1 MYKIEPEHISKVSAP
16 DGGEDTG
23 MIDEWCMVKENTMRM
38 TMMTTTTTCSMTAEC
53 LALPKQQMQRT
64 ESQAGPATK
73 PPVAKQ
79 AAKPDANTAKSVLQG
94 SGGKLAQGVEARQL

>member
-1 MYKIEPEHISKVSAP
+1 MVYGEREHDEDDDDDDNDDLFNDCRMPCSSK
-16 DGGEDTG
+16 
-23 MIDEWCMVKENTMRM
+23 
-38 TMMTTTTTCSMTAEC
+38 TTE
-53 LALPKQQMQRT
+53 MQRT